1 MNAVIAWELKRR
13 RWFIVWWT
21 IGIAS
26 LIAVTVLAY
35 KAIGHDAKQLNST
48 FNSIS
53 SSAGGFFGGS
63 DFFSPIGYLSSQI
76 YYILLPILVIVMATT
91 LATSLMNRDE
101 NDATVEYT
109 LARAISRRQL
119 LFAKAAVGLTVIA
132 AVCILTYGVTVASVH
147 IAGIKI
153 NQANLLTTHLLSFA
167 FSASFGVIAFALM
180 AASQLTRKVATSIA
194 IALAFGGYVVS
205 SLASLIHWLKTP
217 AKFMP
222 YHYYDTVSLL
232 GGHAKNGLI
241 LYFVGVTLLAAG
253 IATVGYARR
262 DIGQA

>member
-13 RWFIVWWT
+13 RFFILWWT

-48 FNSIS
+48 FDSLS

-76 YYILLPILVIVMATT
+76 YYILLPILVIIMATT
-91 LATSLMNRDE
+91 LAAGLMNRDE
-101 NDATVEYT
+101 NDSTVEYT
-109 LARAISRRQL
+109 LARAITRKQL
-119 LFAKAAVGLTVIA
+119 LYSKAAVWLVVTATVCMCTYIIT
-132 AVCILTYGVTVASVH
+132 AVTAH

-153 NQANLLTTHLLSFA
+153 NQIDLLVTHLLSFA

-194 IALAFGGYVVS
+194 IVLAFGSYTIS
-205 SLASLIHWLKTP
+205 SLAGLVHWLETP

-222 YHYYDTVSLL
+222 YHYYDTVGLL
-232 GGHAKNGLI
+232 SGHVERGLI
-241 LYFVGVTLLAAG
+241 AYLAITA
-253 IATVGYARR
+253 IVAASVAIVGYMRR
-262 DIGQA
+262 DIG